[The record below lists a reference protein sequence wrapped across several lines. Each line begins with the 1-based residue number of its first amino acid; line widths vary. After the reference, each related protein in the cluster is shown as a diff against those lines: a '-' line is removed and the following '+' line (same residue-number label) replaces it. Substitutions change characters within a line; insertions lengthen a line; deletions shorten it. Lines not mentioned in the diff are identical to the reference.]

1 IAMANSV
8 EMLEVMF
15 GIVKAGACAVPLSSL
30 LSPEAIATLIDDS
43 DACAIF
49 VAAPLDKLV
58 LAGEAGLAKLRPDAR
73 FSHGFAA
80 PGWRDLG
87 GW

>member
-1 IAMANSV
+1 
-8 EMLEVMF
+8 MF

-80 PGWRDLG
+80 PGWRDL
-87 GW
+87 